1 LIFKS
6 SAAGGE
12 AAGAARWARTLAC
25 VPARRR
31 YPAGVFRQDY
41 PGPYDPALLFY
52 RVVGG
57 IPVNELAMNFASQRI
72 DDGYLKILIVA
83 QALVAKMLREHPAV
97 LDRFNVGVELNSNP
111 VAQRNA
117 VFHIEEK
124 CLHCHYLARLY
135 RSLASSADR
144 RREATSGKGSPR
156 LRALF

>member
-1 LIFKS
+1 VLLPERD
-6 SAAGGE
+6 E
-12 AAGAARWARTLAC
+12 ASEQIATVSIWKLSG
-25 VPARRR
+25 PAT
-31 YPAGVFRQDY
+31 GLVMVV
-41 PGPYDPALLFY
+41 ALLFY

>member
-1 LIFKS
+1 VLPPERD
-6 SAAGGE
+6 E
-12 AAGAARWARTLAC
+12 ASERIATVSIWKLSG
-25 VPARRR
+25 PAT
-31 YPAGVFRQDY
+31 GLVMVV
-41 PGPYDPALLFY
+41 ALLFY

-72 DDGYLKILIVA
+72 DDGYLKVLIVA
-83 QALVAKMLREHPAV
+83 QALVAKMLREHMAV

-144 RREATSGKGSPR
+144 RAEATIGNGLPR